1 MKRVIDFSA
10 AVFGGLLLTPLLVT
24 VAFLVWLQDRR
35 SPFYIA
41 PAVARGGG
49 TFDMVKFRSMVKN
62 ADRAGIDST
71 SANDQ
76 RITGIGRFIRRFKID
91 ELPQLWNVAKGDMSL
106 VGPRPNVVREVDLYT
121 AEERHLLDARPGIT
135 DLASIVFADEGD
147 ILADKADPDI
157 AYNQLIRPGKSRLGL
172 FYVGQPHD
180 ADGPAHPAPDGDQLV
195 EPRAGVAGGLDAA
208 RSGRGA
214 GRSRA
219 ARDSRG
225 RPRRRPAAR
234 RRRDRHDPRP
244 LTASA
249 SSMLAYSA

>member
-1 MKRVIDFSA
+1 MKRVVDFSA
-10 AVFGGLLLTPLLVT
+10 AVAGGVVLTPLLIV
-24 VAFLVWLQDRR
+24 VAFLVWLQDRK

-41 PAVARGGG
+41 PRMAHGGG
-49 TFDMVKFRSMVKN
+49 TFNMVKFRSMVKN
-62 ADRAGIDST
+62 ADRAGVDST

-147 ILADKADPDI
+147 ILADEADPDI

-172 FYVGQPHD
+172 FYVDHRTTLMDLRILRLTVVNSLSRERALNAVSSLLGR
-180 ADGPAHPAPDGDQLV
+180 AGAPDDLV
-195 EPRAGVAGGLDAA
+195 RLATREDELVAAPPPGADAIVTT
-208 RSGRGA
+208 
-214 GRSRA
+214 
-219 ARDSRG
+219 
-225 RPRRRPAAR
+225 
-234 RRRDRHDPRP
+234 RDR
-244 LTASA
+244 
-249 SSMLAYSA
+249 

>member
-41 PAVARGGG
+41 PRVARGGG

-62 ADRAGIDST
+62 ADRAGVDST

-147 ILADKADPDI
+147 ILADTADPDI

-172 FYVGQPHD
+172 FYVDNRTTLMDLRILHLTVTNSLNRERALQAVSTLLGRV
-180 ADGPAHPAPDGDQLV
+180 GAPDDLV
-195 EPRAGVAGGLDAA
+195 RLATREDDLVAAPPPGADAIVTT
-208 RSGRGA
+208 
-214 GRSRA
+214 
-219 ARDSRG
+219 
-225 RPRRRPAAR
+225 
-234 RRRDRHDPRP
+234 RDR
-244 LTASA
+244 
-249 SSMLAYSA
+249 

>member
-1 MKRVIDFSA
+1 
-10 AVFGGLLLTPLLVT
+10 
-24 VAFLVWLQDRR
+24 
-35 SPFYIA
+35 
-41 PAVARGGG
+41 
-49 TFDMVKFRSMVKN
+49 MVKFRSMVKN
-62 ADRAGIDST
+62 ADRAGVDST

-172 FYVGQPHD
+172 FYVDNRTTLMDLRILRLTVTNSLNRERALQAVSTLLGR
-180 ADGPAHPAPDGDQLV
+180 AGAPDDLV
-195 EPRAGVAGGLDAA
+195 RLATREDDLVAAPPPGADAIVTT
-208 RSGRGA
+208 
-214 GRSRA
+214 
-219 ARDSRG
+219 
-225 RPRRRPAAR
+225 
-234 RRRDRHDPRP
+234 RDR
-244 LTASA
+244 
-249 SSMLAYSA
+249 

>member
-1 MKRVIDFSA
+1 
-10 AVFGGLLLTPLLVT
+10 
-24 VAFLVWLQDRR
+24 
-35 SPFYIA
+35 
-41 PAVARGGG
+41 
-49 TFDMVKFRSMVKN
+49 MVKFRSMVKN

-172 FYVGQPHD
+172 FYVDNRTTLMDLRILRLTLTNSLNRERALQAVSTLLGR
-180 ADGPAHPAPDGDQLV
+180 AGAPDDLV
-195 EPRAGVAGGLDAA
+195 RLATREDDLVAAPPPGADAIVTT
-208 RSGRGA
+208 
-214 GRSRA
+214 
-219 ARDSRG
+219 
-225 RPRRRPAAR
+225 
-234 RRRDRHDPRP
+234 RDR
-244 LTASA
+244 
-249 SSMLAYSA
+249 

>member
-10 AVFGGLLLTPLLVT
+10 AVFGGVVLSPLLAV

-41 PAVARGGG
+41 PRVARGGG
-49 TFDMVKFRSMVKN
+49 TFNMVKFRSMVKN
-62 ADRAGIDST
+62 ADRAGVDST

-172 FYVGQPHD
+172 FYVDNRTTLMDLRILRLTITNSLSRERALQAVSTLLGR
-180 ADGPAHPAPDGDQLV
+180 AGAPDDLV
-195 EPRAGVAGGLDAA
+195 RLATREDDLVAAPPPGSDTIVTT
-208 RSGRGA
+208 
-214 GRSRA
+214 
-219 ARDSRG
+219 
-225 RPRRRPAAR
+225 
-234 RRRDRHDPRP
+234 RDR
-244 LTASA
+244 
-249 SSMLAYSA
+249 

>member
-1 MKRVIDFSA
+1 MKRVVDFSA
-10 AVFGGLLLTPLLVT
+10 AVAGGVVLAPLLIV
-24 VAFLVWLQDRR
+24 VAFLVWLQDRK

-41 PAVARGGG
+41 PRVARGGG
-49 TFDMVKFRSMVKN
+49 TFNMVKFRSMVKN
-62 ADRAGIDST
+62 ADRAGVDST

-147 ILADKADPDI
+147 ILADEADPDI

-172 FYVGQPHD
+172 FYVDHRTTLMDLRILRLTVVNSLSRERALNAVSSLLGR
-180 ADGPAHPAPDGDQLV
+180 AGAPDDLV
-195 EPRAGVAGGLDAA
+195 RLATREDELVAAPPPGADAIVTT
-208 RSGRGA
+208 
-214 GRSRA
+214 
-219 ARDSRG
+219 
-225 RPRRRPAAR
+225 
-234 RRRDRHDPRP
+234 RDR
-244 LTASA
+244 
-249 SSMLAYSA
+249 